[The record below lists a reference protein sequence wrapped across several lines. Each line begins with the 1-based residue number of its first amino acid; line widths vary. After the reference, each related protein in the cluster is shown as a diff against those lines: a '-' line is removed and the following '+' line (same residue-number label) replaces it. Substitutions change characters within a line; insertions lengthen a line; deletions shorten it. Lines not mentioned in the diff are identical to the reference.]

1 MLALGGDTNV
11 PMGGS
16 IEALME
22 GGMDEL
28 VGGCGLG
35 LGVSDISTSADES
48 LLPMT
53 LPIGPDIL
61 AANELTPR
69 AVLSGIISCT
79 SSKYSQPEFL
89 KGFSK
94 VCDCERS
101 SR

>member
-1 MLALGGDTNV
+1 MLALGDDTNV
-11 PMGGS
+11 LMGGG

-35 LGVSDISTSADES
+35 LGVSDIFTLADES
-48 LLPMT
+48 LLPMM

-61 AANELTPR
+61 AANVLTPR

-79 SSKYSQPEFL
+79 SSKYSQPKFL
-89 KGFSK
+89 KGISK

-101 SR
+101 SH

>member
-1 MLALGGDTNV
+1 MLALGDDMNV

-22 GGMDEL
+22 GSMDAL
-28 VGGCGLG
+28 VEGCGLR
-35 LGVSDISTSADES
+35 LRVSDISMSAHKL

-53 LPIGPDIL
+53 LPIGLDIL
-61 AANELTPR
+61 AANELTPW

-89 KGFSK
+89 KGLSK
-94 VCDCERS
+94 VCDCKRS
-101 SR
+101 SG